1 MASLDKGK
9 LISKLGYI
17 AYFNE
22 KVWGQIVST
31 AGNIYHAGDNVTL
44 TKDVLTD
51 VTVDEETGK
60 TTKSGETTITIKA
73 PPTFSSTAFSGANT
87 SSGSI
92 LYSKPKALPT
102 DDANGVGEGNV
113 SHLKNINSEEK
124 QYFTLQEED
133 IDNHAKTLGYDP
145 KLVVA
150 DVLYACCFDV
160 IKRLISI
167 RPFTSTWTHESSV
180 AGKNIYEK
188 LNDGNYSYGVFI
200 DNPSVKSSWTSNS
213 GSGTW
218 GQGGRLSHWQVTLGG
233 SISALKLTET
243 SVTRNGVYKGS
254 VAMASRTVTMVTNFW
269 NAWAERCK
277 EKNRFDYK
285 FFSCHLNCHSS
296 CHSSCHGSRSRR

>member
-22 KVWGQIVST
+22 KVWGQILST
-31 AGNIYHAGDNVTL
+31 AGNIYHAGGNVTL
-44 TKDVLTD
+44 SKDKLIN
-51 VTVDEETGK
+51 VTIDDNGK
-60 TTKSGETTITIKA
+60 AVKSGETNITLKA
-73 PPTFSSTAFSGANT
+73 APTFSNTAYTGANT
-87 SSGSI
+87 TSGSV
-92 LYSKPKALPT
+92 LYSKPKVLPT
-102 DDANGVGEGNV
+102 EDANGAGASAVA
-113 SHLKNINSEEK
+113 HLKNIDGSQK
-124 QYFTLQEED
+124 QYFTLQESDLDEK
-133 IDNHAKTLGYDP
+133 AEALGYDP

-160 IKRLISI
+160 IRRLISV
-167 RPFTSTWTHESSV
+167 RPFTASWTHESSV
-180 AGKNIYEK
+180 ASKNISEK
-188 LNDGNYSYGVFI
+188 FNNGNYSYGIFV
-200 DNPSVKSSWTSNS
+200 DNPSVKSSWTANS

-218 GQGGRLSHWQVTLGG
+218 GQGGRLSRWQVTLGG
-233 SISALKLTET
+233 NISALKLTET

-254 VAMASRTVTMVTNFW
+254 VAAASRTVTMVTNFW

-277 EKNRFDYK
+277 EKNKFDYK